1 MAARHGENFI
11 PWYSRG
17 KPLIVRS
24 KKDLI
29 EIILKSDDVK
39 EAIALVARE
48 RAKQYEGHLQV
59 MPAEDKIYGEI

>member
-17 KPLIVRS
+17 KALNVRS
-24 KKDLI
+24 KKELI
-29 EIILKSDDVK
+29 DIILQSDDVK

-48 RAKQYEGHLQV
+48 RAKQYEGHL
-59 MPAEDKIYGEI
+59 